1 MASSS
6 SSSSLSSARHQELL
20 RLARKSRIF
29 WVLQARD
36 KSEAAAATTAT
47 VSAKQQ
53 SQHSSSSAIP
63 AAVAIEQVLNLLN
76 NIVDD
81 GESIDL
87 DSLMLAVEE
96 EKDDEEQL
104 EEQEESSLLLNSS
117 SSSSYNLF
125 LKKLLHPQAA
135 SIVKSIQQFVTQL
148 SGRVREQRMKN
159 SPLRFASSSSTTTS
173 TSFSTSRNNSN
184 HQDTMDNLGKIWS
197 ESIWKFLSHCQEQLH
212 SHPLWQAV
220 SEKEWEEEKVHLEK
234 FLFVK
239 LYPILFGIDSED
251 FLLNQTTYERIASL
265 AFITPEH
272 LDIKSFH
279 HLTTTTTS
287 TTTSNTTSKKGGSGS
302 NNGSHGDGLR
312 EVLAKPVAFLEEL
325 QDAQCP
331 ADKLASLKKC
341 SASIAQLLK
350 ELRKDGTL
358 PGADELLPTM
368 ILVIKIANPP
378 HIHSHIKFLQRYTP
392 PDKLVSEAGYL
403 LTNFVSAVYFLDNV
417 NAQALTIEPDE
428 FDQKIKLSKQKA
440 RQQIARERA
449 LQGQGGGS
457 QESAE
462 GGGVEKEWDC
472 NALLAEY
479 RATLKANKTKEFISI
494 HTIK

>member
-272 LDIKSFH
+272 LDI
-279 HLTTTTTS
+279 
-287 TTTSNTTSKKGGSGS
+287 N
-302 NNGSHGDGLR
+302 
-312 EVLAKPVAFLEEL
+312 
-325 QDAQCP
+325 
-331 ADKLASLKKC
+331 
-341 SASIAQLLK
+341 IAQLLK